1 MRQFSLLFLVTS
13 LLTLPTYA
21 GVGQGNPRTS
31 LYHMTQNYMVTLPYT
46 GLSIENTPEKNEV
59 KIQVGLAY
67 RENGYFVVSEK
78 VPEISSGFSI
88 CAQRSIDGSSAQVFW
103 LGKDCKDFVFISNW
117 EELRHGVVGV
127 KFPSH

>member
-1 MRQFSLLFLVTS
+1 
-13 LLTLPTYA
+13 
-21 GVGQGNPRTS
+21 
-31 LYHMTQNYMVTLPYT
+31 MVTVPYT

-78 VPEISSGFSI
+78 VPEIASGFRI
-88 CAQRSIDGSSAQVFW
+88 CAQRSIEGSATKVFW
-103 LGKDCKDFVFISNW
+103 LGKDCKDLVFVSKW